1 MAKEYEALSSSD
13 DTVVASPSSSKWP
26 TDEYDDAQTRLGSYD
41 DENVKPQQQH
51 LERLYSEDP
60 LSPHPDY
67 DEEVDFSEAEEKAVL
82 KKLDRRVVLFVALLY
97 LLSFLDRSNIGNA
110 RIAGLEK
117 DLKLEGEQYEWLLTA
132 FYISYIA
139 FEWMA
144 LLCVEIPL
152 ESRVVWARQLL
163 TSHAASD

>member
-1 MAKEYEALSSSD
+1 MAKEYEALSGSD
-13 DTVVASPSSSKWP
+13 DTVVASPSSSKWH
-26 TDEYDDAQTRLGSYD
+26 EDDQDGSETRADSYD
-41 DENVKPQQQH
+41 EEMIKSQPRHFEHV
-51 LERLYSEDP
+51 YSEDP
-60 LSPHPDY
+60 LSAQP
-67 DEEVDFSEAEEKAVL
+67 DEEKEEDFTEAEEKAVL

-144 LLCVEIPL
+144 LLYVPFP
-152 ESRVVWARQLL
+152 SSPTNVF
-163 TSHAASD
+163 